1 MNSNNSDFC
10 EMKQR
15 KCIRIIGVVLLLFY
29 LTIFG
34 HITSL
39 LSTRKC
45 CIYFIGGDGKH
56 YTQYHHD
63 RWREFIPKD
72 TYIFSVHF
80 IESVPEV
87 RFVVTDLLITRTP
100 KMICCFY
107 NNITM
112 ESSCETHATYYRMP
126 EFRTFNRQVETL
138 NTFHSTTIL

>member
-10 EMKQR
+10 EMKRR

-45 CIYFIGGDGKH
+45 CISSIDGDGKH
-56 YTQYHHD
+56 YTQYRHD

-72 TYIFSVHF
+72 TYIFSVYF
-80 IESVPEV
+80 VESVPEV

-100 KMICCFY
+100 KIICCFY
-107 NNITM
+107 NNKTM
-112 ESSCETHATYYRMP
+112 ESSSETQAKYYRMP
-126 EFRTFNRQVETL
+126 EFRTLNRQVETL
-138 NTFHSTTIL
+138 STFYITIL